1 MRSRLISVS
10 LLLLLTV
17 FSTSGTTQETGR
29 IFCILVDDIRFLR
42 SDVESAGR
50 LLAVLR
56 DEVLTDGD
64 MVGVVSTGP
73 SAVAVDLRDARDRAN
88 LNEAIRRV
96 VNGPSLLG
104 GAVSERT
111 TDAAQLRYHA
121 HVALATVAD
130 VVRGLGQIRNRQKY
144 VLVLTSGATS
154 AASLEAVLGAQ
165 GATILAGGAATPSID
180 QVGAAHLL
188 RALSEIASAAKQ
200 GNVTIRAIDPKD
212 PASADLLRG
221 LK

>member
-17 FSTSGTTQETGR
+17 FAAPGTTQETGR
-29 IFCILVDDIRFLR
+29 IFCILIDDIRFLR

-56 DEVLTDGD
+56 DEVLAEGD

-73 SAVAVDLRDARDRAN
+73 SGVAADLRDARDRAN

-96 VNGPSLLG
+96 VNGPSVLG
-104 GAVSERT
+104 GAVPERT
-111 TDAAQLRYHA
+111 TGAAQLRYHA

-130 VVRGLGQIRNRQKY
+130 MVRGLGRLKNRQKY
-144 VLVLTSGATS
+144 LLVLTSGATS

-165 GATILAGGAATPSID
+165 GATTVTGGAATPWIG
-180 QVGAAHLL
+180 QVGAADL
-188 RALSEIASAAKQ
+188 RHALTEIAAAAKEA
-200 GNVTIRAIDPKD
+200 NVTIRAFGPQD

>member
-42 SDVESAGR
+42 PDVESAGR

-56 DEVLTDGD
+56 DEVLIDGD

-73 SAVAVDLRDARDRAN
+73 SAVAADLRDARDRAN
-88 LNEAIRRV
+88 LNEAIRGV

-104 GAVSERT
+104 GAVSET
-111 TDAAQLRYHA
+111 TDAAQIRHHT
-121 HVALATVAD
+121 HVALATLAD
-130 VVRGLGQIRNRQKY
+130 VVRSLGQISNRQKY

-154 AASLEAVLGAQ
+154 AASLEAVLRAQ
-165 GATILAGGAATPSID
+165 GATIVAGGAGTSSIG
-180 QVGAAHLL
+180 QGGAADLL
-188 RALSEIASAAKQ
+188 RELSDIASAAKQ
-200 GNVTIRAIDPKD
+200 ANVAIRAIDPKD
-212 PASADLLRG
+212 PASADLLRS